1 MMVTNPLDQL
11 APLAEAGADR
21 LIFHLEAAPEPQGAI
36 ERTRELGCEAGI
48 AISPPTPA
56 SSLEPWVDAL
66 DMVTVML
73 VHPGRGGQ
81 ELLVDQLPKVGELRR
96 MAEAA
101 GASLVSRGGRRGQ
114 GPTNASMC
122 VEAGATLLVAGSA
135 VYNDRET
142 PAEAIAG
149 LHAAIGRTAV
159 GDEVAGHMWHE
170 VGRRRCYALASAP
183 SGIAG
188 LPAAMRL
195 SCVRR
200 QRVQTLTRR
209 MRPSMSRRLLWT
221 FGRNSRFV
229 RGALRSQR
237 PECLWRML
245 RPETSC
251 ASGQR
256 SHLPEAIAN
265 HPRDERNRPLS
276 AIGIKSVAL
285 SPKTRYRR

>member
-1 MMVTNPLDQL
+1 MTAAPRVLIAPSILTADFGRLADDVAAAEAGGADVMHIDVMDGHFVPEISFGPLVLEAVRRATTLPVEAHMMVANPLAQL

-21 LIFHLEAAPEPQGAI
+21 LIFHIEAAPDPQRAI

-56 SSLEPWVDAL
+56 SSLDPWLGSL

-101 GASLVSRGGRRGQ
+101 GAPLVIEVDGGVKAH
-114 GPTNASMC
+114 NASMC

-149 LHAAIGRTAV
+149 LHAAIR
-159 GDEVAGHMWHE
+159 H
-170 VGRRRCYALASAP
+170 
-183 SGIAG
+183 
-188 LPAAMRL
+188 
-195 SCVRR
+195 
-200 QRVQTLTRR
+200 
-209 MRPSMSRRLLWT
+209 
-221 FGRNSRFV
+221 
-229 RGALRSQR
+229 
-237 PECLWRML
+237 
-245 RPETSC
+245 TS
-251 ASGQR
+251 
-256 SHLPEAIAN
+256 
-265 HPRDERNRPLS
+265 
-276 AIGIKSVAL
+276 
-285 SPKTRYRR
+285 